1 MPRMPPLADLNG
13 LAGAAV
19 VIAAVAVAAGRTV
32 GLRRSHLALLGG
44 VSAVAALAPIGALP
58 LAGSLRGVVGDLSFT
73 TLVLLLSS
81 LHRHVQGGEPINAR
95 STFALQLLAAIGG
108 LVLYPLALGFGA
120 WDPYRL
126 GYGDPWF
133 LAALLAVAL
142 TALLLDLPL
151 VTFGIALGVL
161 AWALGAYES
170 RNLWDYLLDPF
181 VFVWS
186 LSTFL
191 LRGASVLVRGHRR
204 ATDEQLRIRAESSS

>member
-1 MPRMPPLADLNG
+1 MPCMPPLTDLNG

-19 VIAAVAVAAGRTV
+19 VIAAVVVAAGRTV
-32 GLRRSHLALLGG
+32 GLRRPHLALLGG
-44 VSAVAALAPIGALP
+44 VSAVVALLPIGALP
-58 LAGSLRGVVGDLSFT
+58 LAGLLRGVVGDLSLT

-81 LHRHVQGGEPINAR
+81 LHRHVRGGEPIDAR

-108 LVLYPLALGFGA
+108 LVLYPMALGLGA

-126 GYGDPWF
+126 GYGDTWF

-161 AWALGAYES
+161 AWTLEAYES
-170 RNLWDYLLDPF
+170 RNLWDYLLDPL
-181 VFVWS
+181 VFAWA
-186 LSTFL
+186 LSTLL
-191 LRGASVLVRGHRR
+191 LRGARVLVRGHGR
-204 ATDEQLRIRAESSS
+204 ATDEQLRMRA